1 MSDRRRGPRPRQR
14 EHFEQAVVVSWLR
27 AMGILCCAIPNAAR
41 RSPALAAMLK
51 AQGMSAGAPDLLIF
65 TRPPLRP
72 DARGVAIEM
81 KAGKGKATDM
91 QTAWLLA
98 LREQG
103 WVAEVCNGASEAL
116 ELLASLG
123 YRVPR

>member
-1 MSDRRRGPRPRQR
+1 
-14 EHFEQAVVVSWLR
+14 
-27 AMGILCCAIPNAAR
+27 
-41 RSPALAAMLK
+41 MLK

-81 KAGKGKATDM
+81 KAGSGKATEL

-98 LREQG
+98 LRGEG
-103 WVAEVCNGASEAL
+103 WVAEVCNGATDAFD
-116 ELLASLG
+116 LLTSLG
-123 YRVPR
+123 YRLPR